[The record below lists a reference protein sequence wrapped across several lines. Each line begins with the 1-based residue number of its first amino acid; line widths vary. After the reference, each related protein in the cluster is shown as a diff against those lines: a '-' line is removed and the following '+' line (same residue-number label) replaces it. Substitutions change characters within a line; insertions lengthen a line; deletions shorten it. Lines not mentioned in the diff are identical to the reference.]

1 MELQEFAT
9 ELEDWNAVR
18 ADIAFTGLLVGNGAS
33 RAVWPAFAY
42 DSLFDKAQSIRNRP
56 LGLSELAV
64 FKALDTCN
72 FEQVLSALKHTIRVN
87 AALAL
92 NSSSPRNRYFAI
104 KEALIHAVRS
114 VHIPW
119 KFVEPRSL
127 ARINSEL
134 ACYST
139 LYSTNYDLL
148 NYWAI
153 MQAPQPF
160 TDLFCNDEATFDLG
174 HTETQ
179 GTRILY
185 LHGGLHLVKNVDG
198 GTRKLLSSEST
209 LLGSFAINTL
219 GDVPLF
225 VNEGRAEDK
234 LKAIRNSDY
243 LSYCYGQLSKHQGA
257 LCVFG
262 HDLGEQDRHIV
273 QALHDARI
281 DTLAISIHP
290 RSKAFIQHQKR
301 RLAELFDGREVTL
314 RFFDAKSH
322 PLGDPELRVTPEE

>member
-1 MELQEFAT
+1 MEFQEFDA
-9 ELEDWNAVR
+9 ELEDWNALR
-18 ADIAFTGLLVGNGAS
+18 AEIPFKGLLIGNGAS
-33 RAVWPAFAY
+33 LAVWPKFSY
-42 DSLFDKAQSIRNRP
+42 DSLFEKAQTTRNRP

-64 FKALDTCN
+64 FKALDTSN
-72 FEQVLSALKHTIRVN
+72 FEQVLSALKSTIKVN
-87 AALAL
+87 AALTI

-119 KFVEPRSL
+119 KFVEPGSL
-127 ARINSEL
+127 ARINTEL
-134 ACYST
+134 GNYQT

-153 MQAPQPF
+153 MQAPQSF
-160 TDLFCNDEATFDLG
+160 KDLFWNADATFDLG
-174 HTETQ
+174 NTATQ

-185 LHGGLHLVKNVDG
+185 LHGGLHLVKNLDG
-198 GTRKLLSSEST
+198 STRKLLSSEST

-225 VNEGRAEDK
+225 VSEGSAEDK

-243 LSYCYGQLSKHQGA
+243 LAYCYGQLSEHQGA

-262 HDLGEQDRHIV
+262 HDLGEQDQHIV

-281 DTLAISIHP
+281 QTLAISIHP

-301 RLAELFDGREVTL
+301 RFAKLFVGRDVTL

-322 PLGDPELRVTPEE
+322 PLGSPQLLVTPED